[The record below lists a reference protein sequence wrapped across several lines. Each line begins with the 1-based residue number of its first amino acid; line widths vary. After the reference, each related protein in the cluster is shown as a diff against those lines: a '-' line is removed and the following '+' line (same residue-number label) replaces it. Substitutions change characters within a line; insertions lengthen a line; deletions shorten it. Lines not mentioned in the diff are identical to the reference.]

1 MSEQILI
8 NLKQNKT
15 RNVITYSDWDN
26 LRQEIRM
33 KILSCYDKIL
43 GFSKV
48 LALNAFSKQV
58 VFQKKK
64 RQTSSENFQEIK
76 YCECC

>member
-1 MSEQILI
+1 MPAKTKLVSEQILI

-33 KILSCYDKIL
+33 IILSCYDKIL

-48 LALNAFSKQV
+48 LTLNAFSKQV

-64 RQTSSENFQEIK
+64 
-76 YCECC
+76 